1 MGVISPGPTYRSVP
15 SDNAEALIERLTA
28 AKAGDKAAF
37 ADVYTSLFVPVYRY
51 ILRRVGNRSD
61 AEDLA
66 QTVFVRLYTSASPFT
81 AEGKSP
87 LNYLFT
93 IARNLLVDHWK
104 KYSSSPS
111 QSLDA
116 EMMEAGGDAHSHK
129 LEDELTIAAALEKL
143 AGDERVVVQEK
154 FFNGLSTAEIAA
166 RLGKSEAAVRQIQ
179 CRALRAL
186 RALLVNSY

>member
-1 MGVISPGPTYRSVP
+1 MGAIPLGPYRSVP
-15 SDNAEALIERLTA
+15 AGNAQALIERMTR

-61 AEDLA
+61 AEDLT

-87 LNYLFT
+87 LHYLFT
-93 IARNLLVDHWK
+93 MARNLLADYWK
-104 KYSSSPS
+104 KQSSTPVVE
-111 QSLDA
+111 LDA
-116 EMMEAGGDAHSHK
+116 EITDVGNSQNRQK
-129 LEDELTIAAALEKL
+129 VEDELTIAAALEKL
-143 AGDERVVVQEK
+143 EGDERTVVQEK
-154 FFNGLSTAEIAA
+154 FLNGLSTAEIAE
-166 RLGKSEAAVRQIQ
+166 RVGKSEMAVRQIQ

-186 RALLVNSY
+186 RALLVNT